1 MADSKNNYWFCK
13 ICPAAEECSE
23 QAFSRAKCWGWTL
36 GECKN
41 RVYKHLQSSGKHT
54 ALSKADRTSLTDNA
68 EYEEIT
74 QVQEE
79 APPSW
84 DEDGH
89 VEDDG
94 LPDEEDDG
102 PVVPPPAPVAQRKHK
117 GKGKDKPNPDEEDD
131 AVASGSKGIARVL
144 DTLVEAASVEP
155 KWEPP
160 SDDEVEDIKSTLRL
174 GFDRPKDE
182 GGWASRPDLREK
194 GYGKGNRPRGGGPR
208 SKWMSKWHRCKKQ
221 GMTWEDFVKENPEP
235 PRSAA
240 PFP

>member
-1 MADSKNNYWFCK
+1 M
-13 ICPAAEECSE
+13 EEFLQQKPISFE
-23 QAFSRAKCWGWTL
+23 RVKMNGYEKAN
-36 GECKN
+36 GEWEN
-41 RVYKHLQSSGKHT
+41 DT
-54 ALSKADRTSLTDNA
+54 
-68 EYEEIT
+68 
-74 QVQEE
+74 
-79 APPSW
+79 APPS
-84 DEDGH
+84 
-89 VEDDG
+89 
-94 LPDEEDDG
+94 P
-102 PVVPPPAPVAQRKHK
+102 
-117 GKGKDKPNPDEEDD
+117 KDIPLEPSAAD
-131 AVASGSKGIARVL
+131 AVASADAAASGSSGIARVL

-160 SDDEVEDIKSTLRL
+160 SDDEVEDIKSTLQP

>member
-1 MADSKNNYWFCK
+1 M
-13 ICPAAEECSE
+13 EEFLQQKPISFE
-23 QAFSRAKCWGWTL
+23 
-36 GECKN
+36 
-41 RVYKHLQSSGKHT
+41 RVEMNWYE
-54 ALSKADRTSLTDNA
+54 KAN
-68 EYEEIT
+68 
-74 QVQEE
+74 
-79 APPSW
+79 
-84 DEDGH
+84 EDGH

-94 LPDEEDDG
+94 LPDEEDE
-102 PVVPPPAPVAQRKHK
+102 PPVA
-117 GKGKDKPNPDEEDD
+117 D

-160 SDDEVEDIKSTLRL
+160 SDDEVEDIKSTLQP

-221 GMTWEDFVKENPEP
+221 GMTWADFVKANPEP

>member
-1 MADSKNNYWFCK
+1 M
-13 ICPAAEECSE
+13 EEFLQQKSISFE
-23 QAFSRAKCWGWTL
+23 
-36 GECKN
+36 
-41 RVYKHLQSSGKHT
+41 RVEMNWYE
-54 ALSKADRTSLTDNA
+54 KAN
-68 EYEEIT
+68 
-74 QVQEE
+74 
-79 APPSW
+79 
-84 DEDGH
+84 EDGH

-94 LPDEEDDG
+94 LPDEEDE
-102 PVVPPPAPVAQRKHK
+102 PPAPVAQRKHK

-160 SDDEVEDIKSTLRL
+160 SDDEVEDIKSTLQP